1 MAQKLKLKVVTLIT
15 KLSDRDTYK
24 IASTELEK
32 IAESLDNTTLSTF
45 LSCILS
51 TDSNDK
57 PLVRKHCF
65 PLLSTLSA
73 LYNNSLS
80 NSLPKILSYITRRLR
95 DPDSS
100 VIRSQCLAAITSL
113 ASNITKLPFS
123 TAFLKQLSESVFTE
137 QELNAQ
143 IGSALCL
150 AAAID
155 AAPDPEEG
163 RLGKVWSCETGE
175 VGYKAKF
182 AALVVVGS
190 VIGVGGLRGIGGG
203 IGGVVKCL
211 VGFLSSEDWNSRK
224 AAAERGVK
232 SLRRLLWRGMGLLS
246 LRVKAAR
253 EVMNETIEA
262 WKQVPDVSEEA
273 SPPPRHGG
281 FFQDDASD
289 KRHWSGSKT
298 FCAAGSEAS
307 QMRKKSSLAIRTT
320 PDSSLAATARKRSPL
335 KSTEKKTSLAM
346 CRKVNQNKLVD
357 WKVEISVPN
366 SISSTAVGENDRNE
380 KNANVSER
388 RFAKPETKR
397 ALFSNNSD
405 EKTLKFG
412 GFKSGSRVAPCNGEI
427 PQSTVVASSG
437 TENQHSNHNE
447 SEDLTLIRNQ
457 LVQIERQ
464 QSSLLDLLQNFIGSS
479 QNGMRSLET
488 RVHGLEL
495 ALDEISYD
503 LAVSSGGMTNRD
515 SKEQDTSKF
524 WRKTDGRHSNSRI
537 SSSRGTP
544 LSAAVRH
551 RADRNGQTETSNL
564 GNQRLRL
571 QGGAAFIVNPLAEIH
586 GASRVSSEF
595 ADSLMKLKG
604 QCLRLEEELSIS
616 KQNHHEYQDYI
627 ASFEVQIK
635 NWDGPVFEKSPF

>member
-1 MAQKLKLKVVTLIT
+1 MAQKLKLKVLTLIT

-57 PLVRKHCF
+57 PLVRKHCLH
-65 PLLSTLSA
+65 LLSTLSA
-73 LYNNSLS
+73 LYSNSLS

-163 RLGKVWSCETGE
+163 RLGKVLVPKLERLVRSE
-175 VGYKAKF
+175 GYKAKF

-224 AAAERGVK
+224 AAAEALRKLAVVERDGVAEFK
-232 SLRRLLWRGMGLLS
+232 SECLKVFENRRFDK
-246 LRVKAAR
+246 VKAAR

-273 SPPPRHGG
+273 SPPPRSLASSR
-281 FFQDDASD
+281 DDASD

-346 CRKVNQNKLVD
+346 CRKVDQNKLVD

-397 ALFSNNSD
+397 ALFSKNSD

-515 SKEQDTSKF
+515 SNRTTCCLLPGADFLSSKF

-551 RADRNGQTETSNL
+551 RADRNGQSETSNL

-586 GASRVSSEF
+586 GGSRVSSEVT
-595 ADSLMKLKG
+595 
-604 QCLRLEEELSIS
+604 Q
-616 KQNHHEYQDYI
+616 H
-627 ASFEVQIK
+627 
-635 NWDGPVFEKSPF
+635 